1 MIHPRLKID
10 RREGKVDLKKSDK
23 YRLTK
28 FKKKKTSTYFPLC
41 KFFPNLIIES
51 ACNSSWNNNVPPS
64 NTCNIYPNYPSIY
77 IKRCRKM
84 ITITIKTIII
94 IIETR
99 RRELPLDD
107 TFLLLVIDWT
117 ISFPPPHSSIL
128 YNKFRRIERER
139 ESLEKVYYSIIFI
152 IYVYYFYYYSTANY
166 MHEIVCCYYIG
177 MERWVGNFWKLEKFE
192 TYIFMQSR
200 IFHAHGDSIHSSNS
214 YTIVDALNFAG
225 FCERLFRQLAAWKH
239 FRRSFC
245 VWFFVNMQYMDEES
259 EKWTKNNVTLS

>member
-1 MIHPRLKID
+1 
-10 RREGKVDLKKSDK
+10 
-23 YRLTK
+23 
-28 FKKKKTSTYFPLC
+28 
-41 KFFPNLIIES
+41 
-51 ACNSSWNNNVPPS
+51 
-64 NTCNIYPNYPSIY
+64 
-77 IKRCRKM
+77 M

-139 ESLEKVYYSIIFI
+139 EFRKGLLLR
-152 IYVYYFYYYSTANY
+152 YFYYLGLLFLLFLLLFHSELHARNC
-166 MHEIVCCYYIG
+166 VCYYIG
-177 MERWVGNFWKLEKFE
+177 MERWGRVGNFWKLEKFE

-245 VWFFVNMQYMDEES
+245 VWFFVNMQYMDKES